1 MCAMFRG
8 GQKKPPKPPPPIP
21 GDAAIDWAGDD
32 DTVPPGISS
41 QMLTLRGMLRSA
53 SVFIVP
59 PYQRAYA
66 WGDDQVA
73 RLLDDTLYAC
83 AEDKPYYFLGT
94 SVRQCDE
101 NGAYRVIDGQQ
112 RLMTLMLI
120 LAFLRDNSGDK
131 AAAERLQELIAPKG
145 KTFGRLLVRRAD
157 QHLVRDF
164 VQTSGKLHELVK
176 HRGSP
181 AQRRLA
187 EAAEVV
193 VDTLR
198 PLPSQALVNYA
209 HFLCRKLTFNVIDAD
224 SDVSAATLFNVLN
237 QRGLKLPE
245 STLVKSQLL
254 VRSNISAA
262 EADEL
267 SERWDQREIE
277 LGEETF
283 EALLKLTPLIITA
296 DPKRKDSALSL
307 FFEREFTPEQCAHF
321 VREKLWK
328 YLDLYYQFTPGQ
340 IDQCAA
346 GPQAKRLLKF
356 LLLYREK
363 LWMAPALDFLST
375 HAIDAPETLTFLQG
389 LERLCFLR
397 AMGVIQ
403 DRHLHGRFAR
413 VTQARGKPSALYAE
427 GVLGLNPSEPGQL
440 IDKLNEAC
448 NEHRRRILALRVNA
462 ILPGGEVILDNH
474 NEVTVEHIKPR
485 ADTDYWR
492 KKFPNKEMRDS
503 LTDLLGNYTLLHP
516 LQNRDADDKPYE
528 FKRKMYFETK
538 YPVHALTRDLET
550 ITDWTETQARKR
562 HERLVNLLCKDLGI
576 AP

>member
-8 GQKKPPKPPPPIP
+8 GIKKQKPPPAEL
-21 GDAAIDWAGDD
+21 GASGIDWLGADD
-32 DTVPPGISS
+32 SVPFGISS
-41 QMLTLRGMLRSA
+41 QMLTLRGLLRSA
-53 SVFIVP
+53 ALFIVP

-73 RLLDDTLYAC
+73 RLLDDTLQAC

-94 SVRQCDE
+94 SVRQRDP

-112 RLMTLMLI
+112 RMMTLTLI
-120 LAFLRDNSGDK
+120 LAFLRDHSGDK
-131 AAAERLQELIAPKG
+131 ATAERLQELIAPKG

-157 QHLVRDF
+157 QDLVRDF
-164 VQTSGKLHELVK
+164 VQTSGKLEQLVG
-176 HRGSP
+176 HAGSP

-187 EAAEVV
+187 EAAKAVIE
-193 VDTLR
+193 TLG
-198 PLPSQALVNYA
+198 PLPSDALVNYA

-254 VRSNISAA
+254 VRSNISAT

-267 SERWDQREIE
+267 SERWDLREIE

-283 EALLKLTPLIITA
+283 EALLKLTPLILTA

-321 VREKLWK
+321 VREQLWK

-340 IDQCAA
+340 IDQCEA
-346 GPQAKRLLKF
+346 GPQAKRLLKC

-375 HAIDAPETLTFLQG
+375 HAIDAPETLEFLHG

-413 VTQARGKPSALYAE
+413 VTQARGRTGALYAE

-462 ILPGGEVILDNH
+462 ILPGGQVLLDNH
-474 NEVTVEHIKPR
+474 TEVTVEHIKPR
-485 ADTDYWR
+485 ADNDYWR
-492 KKFPNKEMRDS
+492 KKFPDKKNRDMI
-503 LTDLLGNYTLLHP
+503 TDLLGNYTLVHP
-516 LQNRDADDKPYE
+516 LQNRDADDKSYD
-528 FKRKMYFETK
+528 FKRKIYFETK
-538 YPVHALTRDLET
+538 YPIHALTRDLEK
-550 ITDWTETQARKR
+550 ITDWNQTQAQKR
-562 HERLVNLLCKDLGI
+562 HEKLVNLLCKDLRI

>member
-1 MCAMFRG
+1 MFRG
-8 GQKKPPKPPPPIP
+8 GQKKQSKPPPIDL
-21 GDAAIDWAGDD
+21 GVALTDWAGAD
-32 DTVPPGISS
+32 DTVPLGISS
-41 QMLTLRGMLRSA
+41 QMLTLRGLLRSA

-66 WGDDQVA
+66 WGEDQVA
-73 RLLDDTLYAC
+73 RLLDDTLAAC

-120 LAFLRDNSGDK
+120 LAFLRDSSGDK
-131 AAAERLQELIAPKG
+131 ATAERLQELIAPKG

-157 QHLVRDF
+157 QTLVRDF
-164 VQTSGKLHELVK
+164 VQTAGKLDELVK
-176 HRGSP
+176 HAGSP

-187 EAAEVV
+187 EAAKVV
-193 VDTLR
+193 IDTLG
-198 PLPSQALVNYA
+198 PLASEALVNYA

-224 SDVSAATLFNVLN
+224 NDVSAATLFNVLN

-254 VRSNISAA
+254 VRSNISQA
-262 EADEL
+262 EADDL
-267 SERWDQREIE
+267 SERWDRREE
-277 LGEETF
+277 EMGEETF

-296 DPKRKDSALSL
+296 DPKRKVSALSL
-307 FFEREFTPEQCAHF
+307 FYEREFTPQQCAHF
-321 VREKLWK
+321 LREQLWS
-328 YLDLYYQFTPGQ
+328 YLDLYYQFTPGR
-340 IDQCAA
+340 IESSDA
-346 GPQAKRLLKF
+346 GPQTKRLLKC
-356 LLLYREK
+356 LLLYRDK
-363 LWMAPALDFLST
+363 LWMAPAIDFLSR
-375 HAIDAPETLTFLQG
+375 HSMDAPETLEFLHG

-413 VTQARGKPSALYAE
+413 VTQARGKPAALYAA
-427 GVLGLNPSEPGQL
+427 GALGLNPSEPGQL
-440 IDKLNEAC
+440 IDKLNTAC
-448 NEHRRRILALRVNA
+448 NQDRRRILVLRANA
-462 ILPGGEVILDNH
+462 AQKDGEVILEGV

-492 KKFPNKEMRDS
+492 RKFPRKESREK
-503 LTDLLGNYTLLHP
+503 LTDLLGNYTLVHP
-516 LQNRDADDKPYE
+516 LQNLEADDKDFE
-528 FKRKMYFETK
+528 FKRKVYFERN
-538 YPVHALTRDLET
+538 YPVYALSRTLE
-550 ITDWTETQARKR
+550 DVSEWNEPKLMLR
-562 HERLVNLLCKDLGI
+562 HERLVNKLCRDLRI